1 MAELALEPPSSDSEP
16 LPPRPS
22 IRPIPPHEDS
32 SDLEQEAI
40 DLLLQ
45 RTNTYG
51 QTVLGV
57 GDDAAVLT
65 DGWVITVDTLVEGTH
80 FDSRLAPDD
89 VGFKSVAVSVSDLAS
104 MGASPKW
111 MVLALS
117 LPQMDRQWIEA
128 FADGLAEASAKW
140 KCELVGGDT
149 TRSTGPKVISVTM
162 GGRCHAQPATR
173 SRGKAGHT
181 IWVTGTPGL
190 AGAGYLLASPPAAA
204 LAALRRPSPP
214 LEFAIELVNRELV
227 GAMMDLSDGLA
238 TDLPRLAKASGV
250 GAIVEPSRLPVHA
263 ALSELGDPLPLQVA
277 AGDDYQLLFTARPEF
292 ESEIYRI
299 AAAKDVLV
307 SPIGEL
313 TADPEVMLA
322 HRPWPEPAFSHFQ
335 ATR

>member
-1 MAELALEPPSSDSEP
+1 MVELALEPPSSDSEP

-128 FADGLAEASAKW
+128 FADGLAE
-140 KCELVGGDT
+140 ELDV
-149 TRSTGPKVISVTM
+149 
-162 GGRCHAQPATR
+162 
-173 SRGKAGHT
+173 
-181 IWVTGTPGL
+181 
-190 AGAGYLLASPPAAA
+190 
-204 LAALRRPSPP
+204 
-214 LEFAIELVNRELV
+214 
-227 GAMMDLSDGLA
+227 
-238 TDLPRLAKASGV
+238 
-250 GAIVEPSRLPVHA
+250 
-263 ALSELGDPLPLQVA
+263 ELG
-277 AGDDYQLLFTARPEF
+277 
-292 ESEIYRI
+292 
-299 AAAKDVLV
+299 
-307 SPIGEL
+307 
-313 TADPEVMLA
+313 
-322 HRPWPEPAFSHFQ
+322 
-335 ATR
+335 